1 MNCHDHPIT
10 PSTVRRR
17 STVRAA
23 PCRLQR
29 FTRGAPETTGAQA
42 LTNFV
47 LLAILVAA
55 AAGSPANADE
65 PTRDR
70 SSMRAARVA
79 EELRQ
84 RGCDKPSEDAAVRAC
99 VDAALAAVYPAG
111 FSNRPAD
118 TP

>member
-1 MNCHDHPIT
+1 MNCHDHPIIL
-10 PSTVRRR
+10 STVRRR
-17 STVRAA
+17 STVRTA

-29 FTRGAPETTGAQA
+29 STRGLPKTMRAQA
-42 LTNFV
+42 LANFV

-55 AAGSPANADE
+55 AAGSPASADE

-84 RGCDKPSEDAAVRAC
+84 RGCDKPSEDATVRAC

>member
-1 MNCHDHPIT
+1 MTYHDHPT
-10 PSTVRRR
+10 MLSTVRRR
-17 STVRAA
+17 GAVRAA
-23 PCRLQR
+23 ACHLQR
-29 FTRGAPETTGAQA
+29 FTRGSPETTGAQA

-47 LLAILVAA
+47 LLAILVSA
-55 AAGSPANADE
+55 AAGSPASADE

-79 EELRQ
+79 EVLWQ

-99 VDAALAAVYPAG
+99 VDAVLAAVYPPG